1 MVIERKEEQI
11 IDRIT
16 DNMLPYAHWLYSI
29 PGIGSKTV
37 KILLSGAGTPKDI
50 YELSCHMRVE
60 ELAAQFSAHPRK
72 QKLAEEI
79 INAGKNRNIQEE
91 YEALEKKRIYFTCL
105 GHSVYPKR
113 LFHIPDAPYGI
124 YFRGRLPAEENHSV
138 AIIGARNC
146 SEYGRRMA
154 YRFGEELAL
163 AGIQIVSGMARG
175 IDGIGQQA
183 ALEAGGY
190 SLGVMGCGVDICYPN
205 ENRKLYDMLCE
216 NGGVCSEYLPGTLP
230 RSSLFPP
237 RNRIISALSDIVL
250 VVEAKNRSGTLITVD
265 MALEQG
271 KDVYAVPGRVTEAL
285 SEGCNRLLQQGAQ
298 VALSPTDMIQAITG
312 KTTDDK
318 KGDFLL
324 SDIQAD
330 ILQNLDDAP
339 KSVEKI
345 KEQVLLYSGHD
356 ISLQEVMNQL
366 INLSLSGWVKQIGNS
381 YFIKA

>member
-1 MVIERKEEQI
+1 MVTEKGEEQI

-16 DNMLPYAHWLYSI
+16 DNMLAYAHWLYSI
-29 PGIGSKTV
+29 PGIGSKTI
-37 KILLSGAGTPKDI
+37 KMLLSQAGTPKAI
-50 YELSCHMRVE
+50 YELSYHLRAE
-60 ELAAQFSAHPRK
+60 ELAAWFPAHPRK
-72 QKLAEEI
+72 QELAEKI
-79 INAGKNRNIQEE
+79 INAGKNRSVQVE
-91 YEALEKKRIYFTCL
+91 YETLEKKRIHFTCM
-105 GHSVYPKR
+105 GHNAYPER

-124 YFRGRLPAEENHSV
+124 YFRGRLPAEEKYSA

-154 YRFGEELAL
+154 YRFGEELAS

-205 ENRKLYDMLCE
+205 ENRRLYDMLCE
-216 NGGVCSEYLPGTLP
+216 SGGVCSEYLPGTQP

-312 KTTDDK
+312 KTADDK

-330 ILQNLDDAP
+330 ILQNLDDVP

-345 KEQVLLYSGHD
+345 KEQMLLYSGRD

-366 INLSLSGWVKQIGNS
+366 VNLSLSGWVKQIGNS
-381 YFIKA
+381 YFMKA

>member
-1 MVIERKEEQI
+1 MVIEKSEEQI
-11 IDRIT
+11 INKIT
-16 DNMLPYAHWLYSI
+16 DDMLPYAHWLYSI

-37 KILLSGAGTPKDI
+37 KILLSQVGTPKEI
-50 YELSCHMRVE
+50 YELSYHMRAE
-60 ELAAQFSAHPRK
+60 ELAARLSAHPRK
-72 QKLAEEI
+72 RELAEKI
-79 INAGKNRNIQEE
+79 INAGKCRSIQEE
-91 YEALEKKRIYFTCL
+91 YETLEKKRIQFTCL
-105 GHSVYPKR
+105 GHSAYPER
-113 LFHIPDAPYGI
+113 LLRIPDAPYGF

-154 YRFGEELAL
+154 YRFGEELAS

-216 NGGVCSEYLPGTLP
+216 RGGVCSEYLPGTLP

-298 VALSPTDMIQAITG
+298 LALSPADMIQAMTG
-312 KTTDDK
+312 KAADDK
-318 KGDFLL
+318 KEDFLL
-324 SDIQAD
+324 SDIQTD
-330 ILQNLDDAP
+330 ILQNLDDVP
-339 KSVEKI
+339 KPVEKI
-345 KEQVLLYSGHD
+345 RERMLLYSGRD
-356 ISLQEVMNQL
+356 ISIQEVMNQL

-381 YFIKA
+381 YFMRT